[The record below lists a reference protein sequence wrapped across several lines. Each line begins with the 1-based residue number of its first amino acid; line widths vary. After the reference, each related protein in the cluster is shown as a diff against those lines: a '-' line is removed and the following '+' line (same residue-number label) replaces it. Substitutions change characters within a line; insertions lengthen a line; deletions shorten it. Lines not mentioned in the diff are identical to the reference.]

1 MPQMNKPLDIFGQNP
16 RLSRLYTQLC
26 FCFSLDTSTA
36 DSYLSVFSTISR
48 GLAGLAVKLPWTTGQ
63 VVQDEHGVFKI
74 VAFKDSIELK
84 VKDFSSELPSFAQY
98 CEAAFPFTSLDESM
112 VAPCRTLP
120 NNSNQPAPVL
130 SLQLNYVRGGLL
142 LVVNAQHNCMDLRG
156 QAQIIDLLS
165 KICRN
170 EPLSDDKIALA
181 NMPTVDHPLLGLSKG
196 GRSTALP
203 VTHMQ
208 PRSRD
213 DKHPRAI
220 WAYFDFSSGSL
231 QELKEIASKD
241 CSTEYISTDDALCA
255 FVWQAVTRARAHRV
269 HLRSLESTFERQVD
283 ARRHVHVAASY
294 VGNVVCKVSVQMACK
309 DLLVDSVGAVASRL
323 REAISSK
330 ADIGDQTRKAAEQ
343 LRSTFTTPVQPSSR
357 TTVPSTDIK
366 MSSWA
371 KEDCYNLDFG
381 PPLGK
386 PEAVRRPAFDAWEG
400 LAYTMPKTLDG
411 RIAVALCL
419 RVADL
424 EALRQDV
431 MFTQHGTFIG

>member
-26 FCFSLDTSTA
+26 FCFSLNTTTA
-36 DSYLSVFSTISR
+36 DSYLGVFSTISH
-48 GLAGLAVKLPWTTGQ
+48 GLAGLAVKVPWTTGQ
-63 VVQDEHGVFKI
+63 VVQDEHGVFRI

-84 VKDFSSELPSFAQY
+84 VKDLSSELPSFAQY
-98 CEAAFPFTSLDESM
+98 SEAAFPFALLDECI

-120 NNSNQPAPVL
+120 NNSNQAALVL
-130 SLQLNYVRGGLL
+130 SLQLNYVPGGLL

-170 EPLSDDKIALA
+170 KPLSDDEMAFA
-181 NMPTVDHPLLGLSKG
+181 NMPTVDHPLLGLPEG
-196 GRSTALP
+196 GRSTTLP
-203 VTHMQ
+203 MTHIQ
-208 PRSRD
+208 TRSRD
-213 DKHPRAI
+213 DEQPGAV
-220 WAYFDFSSGSL
+220 WAYFDFASDTL
-231 QELKEIASKD
+231 QELKEAASKD

-255 FVWQAVTRARAHRV
+255 FVWQAVIRARAHRMD
-269 HLRSLESTFERQVD
+269 LRHSESTFERQVD

-294 VGNVVCKVSVQMACK
+294 VGNVVCKTSVRLACK
-309 DLLVDSVGAVASRL
+309 DLLAHSVGAVASRL

-330 ADIGDQTRKAAEQ
+330 ADIGAQTRTAATQ
-343 LRSTFTTPVQPSSR
+343 LRNAMGVPTRPSSR
-357 TTVPSTDIK
+357 MTLPSTDIK

-371 KEDCYNLDFG
+371 KEDCYNLNFG

-419 RVADL
+419 KVEDL

-431 MFTQHGTFIG
+431 MFTKHGTYIG